1 MNWELFCT
9 FYLLIKAVKFIL
21 EFNLIKF
28 MVFLFQYLC
37 IVASHLLY
45 LQLSLN
51 PNLFINFWTVFLVYV
66 ISILVYLYSIL
77 QCSNSLG
84 RETITRMSWNYQ
96 VQFFLETMDSTI
108 FYHLSYNMSHEY
120 HSKSYYLFLIAVV
133 NFKEYYLKL
142 FLNLWS

>member
-1 MNWELFCT
+1 MNWELFWT
-9 FYLLIKAVKFIL
+9 FYLLINAVKFIM

-51 PNLFINFWTVFLVYV
+51 PNLFINFWTDFLVYV
-66 ISILVYLYSIL
+66 ISILVYLYLIL

-84 RETITRMSWNYQ
+84 RETITQMSWNSQ

-108 FYHLSYNMSHEY
+108 FYHLSYNMSHAY
-120 HSKSYYLFLIAVV
+120 HSKFYYLFLIAVV
-133 NFKEYYLKL
+133 NFKEFYLKL